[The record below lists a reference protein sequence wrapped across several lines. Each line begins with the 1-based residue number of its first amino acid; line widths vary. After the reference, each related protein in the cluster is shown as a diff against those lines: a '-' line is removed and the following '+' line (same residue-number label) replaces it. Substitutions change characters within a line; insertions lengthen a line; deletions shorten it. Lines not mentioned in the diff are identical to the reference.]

1 MAHRS
6 PLRLLLLTLFVPLLG
21 IAGPRNCPW
30 RAALYAL
37 QPESAVTRGCFDPC
51 MCPLMSPEPV
61 EGSFV
66 MIEVPGQEAA
76 PFREFGISALR
87 WRTKINGE
95 EVSIAGSGRYRVGG
109 EFAQQQQLELDLR
122 IGSAPLQHFDSGLV
136 VGGGEFP
143 KLDVSI
149 SVNGGYCYDTVID
162 VVAQPIVS
170 RF

>member
-6 PLRLLLLTLFVPLLG
+6 PLRLFLLTLLVPLLG

-30 RAALYAL
+30 RAALYQL

-51 MCPLMSPEPV
+51 DCLTQSPQPV
-61 EGSFV
+61 EGVFV
-66 MIEVPGQEAA
+66 MIEVSGQDAA
-76 PFREFGISALR
+76 PFREFAIPALR
-87 WRTKINGE
+87 WRTRIDGE
-95 EVSIAGSGRYRVGG
+95 EVSIAGSGSYRVGG
-109 EFAQQQQLELDLR
+109 EFAQLQQLELDLQ
-122 IGSAPLQHFDSGLV
+122 IGSSPEQHFDSGLV

-149 SVNGGYCYDTVID
+149 SVNGGFCFDTVID